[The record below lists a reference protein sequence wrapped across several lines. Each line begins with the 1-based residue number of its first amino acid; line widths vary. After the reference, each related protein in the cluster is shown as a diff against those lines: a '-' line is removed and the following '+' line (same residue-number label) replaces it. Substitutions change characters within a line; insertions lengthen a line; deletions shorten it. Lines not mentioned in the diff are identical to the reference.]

1 MSLLSFVLMIALQ
14 LLRLSKCLLPFS
26 TLIEESEQQ
35 YTKASFSIVVTVL
48 ETVSFWAFLQLQK
61 ADRPIFFT
69 PSGINISVRPKQR

>member
-14 LLRLSKCLLPFS
+14 LLRLSKYLLPFS

-35 YTKASFSIVVTVL
+35 STKAPFSIVVTVL

-61 ADRPIFFT
+61 ADHPILFT
-69 PSGINISVRPKQR
+69 PSGIYISVRPKQK